1 MFKET
6 KLGARRPRFALKLPV
21 WYRTGSQGQ
30 WRCSVTKNISCS
42 GAAIHT
48 TDALSPGTPVTVRIS
63 LRAGQS
69 DIGGYLTAVGEIVRT
84 IEPSVS
90 ARPGFAMAVKKY
102 RIDRHSSLPLA

>member
-21 WYRTGSQGQ
+21 WYRTGTQGQ

-69 DIGGYLTAVGEIVRT
+69 EIGGYLTAVGEVVRT
-84 IEPSVS
+84 MEPSAS

-102 RIDRHSSLPLA
+102 RIDRRSNLPLT